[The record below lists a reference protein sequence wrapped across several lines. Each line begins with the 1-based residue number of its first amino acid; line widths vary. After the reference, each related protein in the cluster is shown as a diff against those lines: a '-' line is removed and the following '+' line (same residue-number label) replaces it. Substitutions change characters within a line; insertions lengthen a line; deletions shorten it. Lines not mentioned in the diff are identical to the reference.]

1 MASQNPDKDDS
12 KETIGN
18 IEESSLLSNGNVHQ
32 SLNEV
37 PLNGEPVNEL
47 RDNDTGPEYK
57 ATETITDVPSKESL
71 EESKWGGSRLSLCLV
86 EKSVGSYACNGN
98 SQFQPDNGDECAT
111 LTLNCLFC
119 HFYDFFLML
128 PDMCESLVRY
138 VCCCPSRRYQFNSNE
153 HESNND
159 CLCNCDFDGGCF
171 DVCYDAS
178 ECLELAMEISEVCYR

>member
-98 SQFQPDNGDECAT
+98 SQFQPDNGDHCT
-111 LTLNCLFC
+111 SCLLSFLLCEFC
-119 HFYDFFLML
+119 T
-128 PDMCESLVRY
+128 
-138 VCCCPSRRYQFNSNE
+138 
-153 HESNND
+153 
-159 CLCNCDFDGGCF
+159 LCNTLFSMTACLPCEESCLGLCCMICEGMENCCRNP
-171 DVCYDAS
+171 VCLDICS
-178 ECLELAMEISEVCYR
+178 ECCGLCFPS